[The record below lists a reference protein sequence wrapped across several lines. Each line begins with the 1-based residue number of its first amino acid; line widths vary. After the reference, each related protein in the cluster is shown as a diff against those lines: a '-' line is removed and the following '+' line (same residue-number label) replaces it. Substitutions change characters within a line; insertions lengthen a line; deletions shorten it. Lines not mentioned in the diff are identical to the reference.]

1 MHNIINHVGRYRNN
15 CMAGCYNQREM
26 NNRLLIALGLNK
38 AKKPARRM
46 SAGTRAGAVLTAI
59 IGLTILSFAAAGSAA
74 AVYIYNIT
82 SELPRLEKEAVL
94 PPAQTTRIY
103 AADGSLIASLHAEE
117 NRLVVKLDDIAP
129 VMQKAVIAIEDERFY
144 EHKGVDPIAI
154 LRSLIVD
161 IRTGSP
167 SQGASTIT
175 QQYVKNI
182 YLSPEKTI
190 ERKIK
195 EAILAYE
202 AEKKYSKNTILEKY
216 LNTVYFGHGCYGVET
231 ASQLYFG
238 KKAKDLTLP
247 EAALLAGIIQRPA
260 SYSPYNHP
268 EEAIARRNLVLKKML
283 EQGYITREQY
293 EEAVKAPLEVKE
305 PPEENYF
312 MAPYFVEYVKDFLID
327 RYGVDRVF
335 KGGLRVYTTLVPEY
349 QKAAEKAVF
358 DTLDRENDPDAAL
371 VSIDV
376 ETGHILAMVGGRD
389 FKKEKFNLATQG
401 KRQPGSSFKVF
412 VLTAALEN
420 GFSPYETYESSPVN
434 IDLPSGPWKVRNAE
448 GGGRGPI
455 TIREAT
461 IRSVNAVYARL
472 IMDVGPEKVVDVAHR
487 LGITSELK
495 PYPSIALG
503 SEPVSPLE
511 MASAYSSLARGGR
524 RIDPIAVTR
533 VTDPEGN
540 IIDEFKPRSTQ
551 AVDEWIAYTVNDI
564 LKDVVRRGTG
574 WRARIAWPAAGKT
587 GTAQEYRDA
596 WFVGYTPFISTAVWV
611 GYKEAQI
618 SMRNIHGFARVYGGT
633 LPAIIWKKYMEV
645 AMEGKPKD
653 DFPRPDLN
661 ENLIT
666 VEICVDSGLRA
677 TPFCENTRKQIFLK
691 GKAPVE
697 FCDIHRGI
705 ELPDLTKMKAADA
718 INYLES
724 KKINY
729 TVVNEYSD
737 TVPEGFVIR
746 HEPGKG
752 TPVPEGGSVRLYVSL
767 GPETSPEPPPPPE
780 TTPTTPSP

>member
-1 MHNIINHVGRYRNN
+1 
-15 CMAGCYNQREM
+15 M
-26 NNRLLIALGLNK
+26 NSKLLYALGISKTKRKNRKL
-38 AKKPARRM
+38 
-46 SAGTRAGAVLTAI
+46 SAGSKAGAVLTAI
-59 IGLTILSFAAAGSAA
+59 IGLSILSLAAAGSAA

-82 SELPRLEKEAVL
+82 SELPRLEKEAIVA
-94 PPAQTTRIY
+94 PPQTTRVY
-103 AADGSLIASLHAEE
+103 AADGTLIANLHAEE

-144 EHKGVDPIAI
+144 EHKGVDPVAI
-154 LRSLIVD
+154 LRSLIHD

-202 AEKKYSKNTILEKY
+202 VEKKYSKNTILEKY

-268 EEAIARRNLVLKKML
+268 EAAVERRNVVLKKML
-283 EQGYITREQY
+283 ELRFINREQY
-293 EEAVKAPLEVKE
+293 EEAVKAPLKVKE
-305 PPEENYF
+305 PPKENYF
-312 MAPYFVEYVKDFLID
+312 LAPYFVEYVKEFLID

-335 KGGLRVYTTLVPEY
+335 KGGLRVYTTIVPEY
-349 QKAAEKAVF
+349 QRAAEKAVF
-358 DTLDRENDPDAAL
+358 ETLDREDDPDAAL
-371 VSIDV
+371 VAIDV
-376 ETGHILAMVGGRD
+376 KTGHILAMVGGRD
-389 FKKEKFNLATQG
+389 FEKEKFNLATQG

-412 VLTAALEN
+412 VLTAALES
-420 GFSPYETYESSPVN
+420 GFSPYETYESSPLT
-434 IDLPSGPWKVRNAE
+434 IDLPSGQWKVRNAE

-472 IMDVGPEKVVDVAHR
+472 IMDVGPEKVVDVAKR
-487 LGITSELK
+487 LGITSELH

-511 MASAYSSLARGGR
+511 MASAYSSLARGGK
-524 RIDPIAVTR
+524 RIDPIAVTK
-533 VTDPEGN
+533 VTDSEGN
-540 IIDEFKPRSTQ
+540 IIEEFKPKPKQ
-551 AVDEWIAYTVNDI
+551 AVDEWIAYTVTDI
-564 LKDVVRRGTG
+564 LKDVVRKGTG
-574 WRARIAWPAAGKT
+574 WRARIPWPAAGKT

-596 WFVGYTPFISTAVWV
+596 WFVGYTPYISTAVWV

-633 LPAIIWKKYMEV
+633 LPAIIWRKFMEV
-645 AMEGKPKD
+645 AMKDKPKD
-653 DFPRPDLN
+653 DFPRPDIN
-661 ENLIT
+661 ENIVT

-677 TPFCENTRKQIFLK
+677 TPFCPNTRKQIFLK

-697 FCDIHRGI
+697 FCDIHKGI
-705 ELPDLTKMKAADA
+705 ELPDLTNMKAADA

-737 TVPEGFVIR
+737 TVPEGFIIR

-767 GPETSPEPPPPPE
+767 GPETPPEPPPPPPE